1 MNEDVLKFVIGLAES
16 EEAMIKMD
24 GYDDC
29 ILGVIKGAG
38 QETKICYDVNLVI
51 KRLMADGLSEDEAL
65 EFFEYNQMGA
75 YVGESTP
82 VFLFRGDI

>member
-1 MNEDVLKFVIGLAES
+1 MNKDILKYVIGLAET

-29 ILGVIKGAG
+29 IVGVIKGAG

-51 KRLMADGLSEDEAL
+51 QRLMDDGLSEEEAI
-65 EFFEYNQMGA
+65 EFFEFNQIGS